1 MAADYTPQAGCCQN
15 AMLSKTNIG
24 DMAKPHKKLILA
36 STSAYRAQ
44 LLDRLLVSYQQV
56 SPHVDEK
63 RILNE
68 RYADLAARLSEEK
81 ASGVT
86 ESHCLVIG
94 SDQVA
99 VLDNEQL
106 HKPGSVA
113 KAKAQLAKASEKTIH
128 FYTGVSLRDT
138 DSGRCQTQVVEY
150 RATLRKLSSE
160 DISRYVL
167 QDQPLDCAGAFRWE
181 SLGIALMAKLEGNDP
196 TALQGLPLIA
206 LSNMLRAEGYLLP

>member
-1 MAADYTPQAGCCQN
+1 MAADYTSQAGCCQN

-68 RYADLAARLSEEK
+68 CFADLAARLSEEK
-81 ASGVT
+81 ASVVT

-113 KAKAQLAKASEKTIH
+113 RQKRSSQKPARKQSTFIPAYRCVILTVDDAKRRSWSIVPLYASLAQKI
-128 FYTGVSLRDT
+128 
-138 DSGRCQTQVVEY
+138 
-150 RATLRKLSSE
+150 
-160 DISRYVL
+160 
-167 QDQPLDCAGAFRWE
+167 
-181 SLGIALMAKLEGNDP
+181 SLGTSFRTSLS
-196 TALQGLPLIA
+196 TARVRLGGKVWV
-206 LSNMLRAEGYLLP
+206 SH

>member
-113 KAKAQLAKASEKTIH
+113 KAKAQLAKASEK
-128 FYTGVSLRDT
+128 
-138 DSGRCQTQVVEY
+138 
-150 RATLRKLSSE
+150 
-160 DISRYVL
+160 
-167 QDQPLDCAGAFRWE
+167 
-181 SLGIALMAKLEGNDP
+181 
-196 TALQGLPLIA
+196 
-206 LSNMLRAEGYLLP
+206 